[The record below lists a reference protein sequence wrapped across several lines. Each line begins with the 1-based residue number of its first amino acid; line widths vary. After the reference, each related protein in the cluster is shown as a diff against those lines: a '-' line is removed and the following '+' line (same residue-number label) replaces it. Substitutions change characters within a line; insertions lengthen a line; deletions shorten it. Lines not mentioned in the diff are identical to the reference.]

1 MRLRGLPRRLH
12 NIRGVCGQMK
22 ISVIIP
28 CYNSAQWVGA
38 AVGSALAQSRPPEEI
53 IVVDDGSTDDPAA
66 ALRGFGG
73 KVRLLRRKNGG
84 LSAARNTGV
93 ETAGGDAFL
102 FLDADDSLFPDAL
115 EKLSATADATGAGVS
130 YGFVLQRNAEG
141 GKLHSLARAAGGPP
155 APAKAAFWW
164 TPLATAGC
172 ALIRRE
178 LNEAVGGFDE
188 NFRQV
193 EDAEYWLRCGVTAP
207 FAHTDT
213 MVLDKAYHGESLGQR
228 RGSSIWY
235 RLQLQ
240 RKFLD
245 WCAARGIDADFL
257 QATPAQ
263 MIDHALVQAWR
274 AEAWPLLHPLLRQA
288 RGMDVFTP
296 WCAKAW
302 MKVLAMKATG
312 RNPSAPDF
320 CREVW
325 SAWRGGPQSDGLSRE

>member
-1 MRLRGLPRRLH
+1 
-12 NIRGVCGQMK
+12 MK

-38 AVGSALAQSRPPEEI
+38 AVRSVLAQTRAPEEI
-53 IVVDDGSTDDPAA
+53 LVVDDGSTDDPEA
-66 ALRGFGG
+66 ALREFGG
-73 KVRLLRRKNGG
+73 KVRLLRRENGG

-93 ETAGGDAFL
+93 EAAGGDWFL

-115 EKLSATADATGAGVS
+115 ERLGATAESSGAGVA
-130 YGFVLQRNAEG
+130 YGLVLQRNAEG
-141 GKLHSLARAAGGPP
+141 GKLHSLARAAGAPP
-155 APAKAAFWW
+155 VPAKAAFWW

-245 WCAARGIDADFL
+245 WCAVRGIDTGFL
-257 QATPAQ
+257 QTTPAR
-263 MIDHALVQAWR
+263 MVDHALIQAWR
-274 AEAWPLLHPLLRQA
+274 AQTWPLLRPLLGQA
-288 RGMDVFTP
+288 RSMGVFTS

-302 MKVLAMKATG
+302 MKVLAMNVTGQTPAT
-312 RNPSAPDF
+312 PDF

-325 SAWRGGPQSDGLSRE
+325 SAWRDEAQPATPSCAQ